1 MKKAIVIVSIGC
13 MRSRIGPRPIV
24 SPHMIHRSL
33 RNVWMRSCII
43 AVVVVVV
50 AVVVV
55 VESGIDVVFS
65 TVGTMMM
72 VMRTIGMRVAT
83 IVDTTIG
90 RYLGG

>member
-1 MKKAIVIVSIGC
+1 
-13 MRSRIGPRPIV
+13 
-24 SPHMIHRSL
+24 MIHRSL
-33 RNVWMRSCII
+33 RDVWMRSSII
-43 AVVVVVV
+43 VVV
-50 AVVVV
+50 AVVV

>member
-1 MKKAIVIVSIGC
+1 MVKEVIVIVGTGSMC
-13 MRSRIGPRPIV
+13 SRIGPRPIV
-24 SPHMIHRSL
+24 STHMIHRSL
-33 RNVWMRSCII
+33 RDVWMRSSII
-43 AVVVVVV
+43 VVV
-50 AVVVV
+50 AVVV